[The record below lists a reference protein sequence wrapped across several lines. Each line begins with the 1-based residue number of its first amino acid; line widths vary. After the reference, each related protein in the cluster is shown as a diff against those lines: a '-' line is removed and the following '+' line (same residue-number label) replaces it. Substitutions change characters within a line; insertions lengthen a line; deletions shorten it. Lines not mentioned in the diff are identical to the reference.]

1 MWSGIRLGRIW
12 VWVRATAVSRKGT
25 GSGDAVNL

>member
-1 MWSGIRLGRIW
+1 MWSGIRLGRVW
-12 VWVRATAVSRKGT
+12 VWVRATVSRKGT